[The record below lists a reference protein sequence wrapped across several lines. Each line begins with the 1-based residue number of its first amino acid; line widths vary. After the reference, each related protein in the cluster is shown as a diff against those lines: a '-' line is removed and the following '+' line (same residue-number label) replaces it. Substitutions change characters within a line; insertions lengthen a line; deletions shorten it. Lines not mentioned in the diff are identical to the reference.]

1 VIIMTSRPTADP
13 ADSSLSTSP
22 QSDTYS
28 SSPSRASLK
37 ETVKIASTQGPAV
50 DASQQRPGLVSRAS
64 ESSTRTIRPRHHLR
78 NKSSSVVPTVS
89 TLNVGTAPSTRQS
102 KSHPKSNTM
111 AQHTTGTSSGAADL
125 LRQAMT
131 R

>member
-28 SSPSRASLK
+28 SSPSRLSLR
-37 ETVKIASTQGPAV
+37 ETDKIASSKGPAV
-50 DASQQRPGLVSRAS
+50 DALQQRPGLVSRAS
-64 ESSTRTIRPRHHLR
+64 ETSTKTIRPRHHLR
-78 NKSSSVVPTVS
+78 NKSSSVVPTLS

-102 KSHPKSNTM
+102 KPKNTTM
-111 AQHTTGTSSGAADL
+111 AAHNTGTSSGAADL